1 MSTTAEALPQLPF
14 DRPNVL
20 ETAPLYEVLRKQA
33 PITRVRTPAGDPAW
47 LITSF
52 EEARVVFGDARF
64 GRSHPAPEQASR
76 ISDAGVLEGPQGEY
90 DTEQARHTRMRKLLT
105 PAFSAKRMRLLTEH
119 VQELVLGC
127 LDSMQAAHEADPA
140 APVDLHEHLSFPLP
154 VLVICELLGV
164 PFEDRE
170 YFAGLSDRMSRM
182 GTGDAAQAARA
193 ELAGY
198 MARLA
203 EVKRRS
209 PGEDVVTDLVRAQET
224 DPDFDDGEMS
234 TLASGLLFA
243 GHETTVTRI
252 DLGVLLLLTDLQRR
266 DAFTADPAGRVQSTV
281 EEILRVA
288 DPSGLGLLRYAHE
301 DVEIGG
307 QIIARGDAVLIPTG
321 AANRD
326 DSVHAEPTRFDPA
339 RKPNVHLSFGHGM
352 HFCIGASLARTE
364 LKVVFTELFQRF
376 PELRLAAEVDALDVR
391 SDRITGGVKSLP
403 VTWW

>member
-20 ETAPLYEVLRKQA
+20 EIAPLYEVLRKQS

-52 EEARVVFGDARF
+52 EEARTVFGDARF
-64 GRSHPAPEQASR
+64 GRSHPAPEQASK
-76 ISDAGVLEGPQGEY
+76 ISDAGVLNGPNGDY
-90 DTEQARHTRMRKLLT
+90 DTEQARHHRMRKLLT

-119 VQELVLGC
+119 VQDLVRGC
-127 LDSMQAAHEADPA
+127 LDSLQAAHDANPDS
-140 APVDLHEHLSFPLP
+140 PVDLHEHLSFPLP

-182 GTGDAAQAARA
+182 GTGDAAQDARV
-193 ELAGY
+193 ELAEY

-203 EVKRRS
+203 EVKRQS
-209 PGEDVVTDLVRAQET
+209 PGEDVVTDLVRAQES

-234 TLASGLLFA
+234 RLASGLLFA

-252 DLGVLLLLTDLQRR
+252 DLGVLLLLTDLERR
-266 DAFTADPAGRVQSTV
+266 DEFAADPAGRVQQTV

-301 DVEIGG
+301 DVEVGG
-307 QIIARGDAVLIPTG
+307 QLIARGDAVLIPTG

-326 DSVHAEPTRFDPA
+326 ESVYGEPEHFDPE
-339 RKPNVHLSFGHGM
+339 RKPNVHLTFGHGM

-376 PELRLAAEVDALDVR
+376 PGLRLAVDVDDLDVR
-391 SDRITGGVKSLP
+391 SDRVTGGVKALP
-403 VTWW
+403 ITW

>member
-20 ETAPLYEVLRKQA
+20 EIAPLYEVLRKQA

-52 EEARVVFGDARF
+52 EEARAVFGDGRF
-64 GRSHPAPEQASR
+64 GRSHPAPEQAAK
-76 ISDAGVLEGPQGEY
+76 ISDAGVLNGPNGDY
-90 DTEQARHTRMRKLLT
+90 DTEQARHNRMRKLLT
-105 PAFSAKRMRLLTEH
+105 PAFSAKRMRLLTDH
-119 VQELVLGC
+119 VQDLVRGC
-127 LDSMQAAHEADPA
+127 LDSMQAAHDANPG

-170 YFAGLSDRMSRM
+170 YFAGLSDRMSRL
-182 GTGDAAQAARA
+182 GTGDAAQAARV
-193 ELAGY
+193 ELAEY

-203 EVKRRS
+203 EAKRHS
-209 PGEDVVTDLVRAQET
+209 PGEDVVTDLVRAQEA
-224 DPDFDDGEMS
+224 DPDFDDGELS
-234 TLASGLLFA
+234 RLASGLLFA

-252 DLGVLLLLTDLQRR
+252 DLGVLLLLTDLDRR
-266 DAFTADPAGRVQSTV
+266 DEFAADPAGRVQQTV

-301 DVEIGG
+301 DVEVGG
-307 QIIARGDAVLIPTG
+307 QLIARGDAVLIPTG

-326 DSVHAEPTRFDPA
+326 ESVYGEPEHFDPE
-339 RKPNVHLSFGHGM
+339 RKPNVHLTFGHGM

-376 PELRLAAEVDALDVR
+376 PKLRLAVDVDDLDVR
-391 SDRITGGVKSLP
+391 SDRVTGGVKALP
-403 VTWW
+403 ITW